1 MRLSTGGARVMQ
13 MDVGVGSFVL
23 ANAVVSREAR
33 GLPVAP
39 QPLLRSVG
47 PLLMLGVGRLVATTA
62 TSYHVRP
69 PYTSRAV
76 PQRAHCAA
84 FG

>member
-1 MRLSTGGARVMQ
+1 

-47 PLLMLGVGRLVATTA
+47 PLLVLGVGRLVATTA
-62 TSYHVRP
+62 TSYHVRAVP
-69 PYTSRAV
+69 PYTA
-76 PQRAHCAA
+76 CAISSW
-84 FG
+84 FELG